1 MKTENYSELLRSE
14 RKARKLT
21 LEGMADLLGVEPVA
35 IGMWERGKA
44 YPNEDSIRKIR
55 AATGIELGVRA

>member
-21 LEGMADLLGVEPVA
+21 LEGMAEPLGVEPVA
-35 IGMWERGKA
+35 IGTWERGKA
-44 YPNEDSIRKIR
+44 YPNEDSIAKIK
-55 AATGIELGVRA
+55 AATGIELGVAR